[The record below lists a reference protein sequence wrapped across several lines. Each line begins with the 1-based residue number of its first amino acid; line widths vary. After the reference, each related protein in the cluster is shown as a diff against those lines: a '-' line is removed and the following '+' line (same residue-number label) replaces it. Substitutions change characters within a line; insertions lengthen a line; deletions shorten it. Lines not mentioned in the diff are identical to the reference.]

1 MHCNTDRILILPD
14 EGADPPPPTGTG
26 ADFFDEQWGLN
37 NTGQLLI
44 DPTLGTQT
52 LTGTPDADIDAPD
65 GWDISTGDAGV
76 KIAVRDSGVDYAA
89 VEFAG
94 KCVEQISFVTD
105 YSATLNDIV
114 AHGTHVAGIA
124 AANTNNG
131 IGTAGVGWQSSI
143 GNLKACYAYQIDL
156 FPPLMIYITVGVCPV
171 SASAEAITHAAD
183 NGYHVIN
190 MSYGSD
196 VMPFTFHY
204 NDGDLAPLCAPDGM
218 INGADLLIGQRIVLG
233 LITAGILELSHGDL
247 YPPGNPDGVINIQ
260 DMLLLQQIV
269 TTP

>member
-1 MHCNTDRILILPD
+1 LEQDSILPESGTSGGFRPITTSSRLHCNTDRILILPD

-37 NTGQLLI
+37 NTGQLLN

-52 LTGTPDADIDAPD
+52 LTGTPDADID
-65 GWDISTGDAGV
+65 
-76 KIAVRDSGVDYAA
+76 
-89 VEFAG
+89 
-94 KCVEQISFVTD
+94 
-105 YSATLNDIV
+105 
-114 AHGTHVAGIA
+114 
-124 AANTNNG
+124 
-131 IGTAGVGWQSSI
+131 
-143 GNLKACYAYQIDL
+143 
-156 FPPLMIYITVGVCPV
+156 
-171 SASAEAITHAAD
+171 
-183 NGYHVIN
+183 
-190 MSYGSD
+190 
-196 VMPFTFHY
+196 
-204 NDGDLAPLCAPDGM
+204 APDGM